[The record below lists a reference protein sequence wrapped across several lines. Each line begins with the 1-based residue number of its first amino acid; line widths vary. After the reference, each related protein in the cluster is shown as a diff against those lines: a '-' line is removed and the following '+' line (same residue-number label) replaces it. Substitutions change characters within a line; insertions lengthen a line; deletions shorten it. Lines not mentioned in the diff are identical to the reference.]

1 MILGDDRRAREI
13 AIARERAARAELA
26 ASLQFVVIV
35 LTVLLA
41 TISIEYINHLSMLIK
56 NCHLYRTSDLFDQ
69 LRNRTNFVIG

>member
-1 MILGDDRRAREI
+1 MIPGDDRRAREI
-13 AIARERAARAELA
+13 GLARERAARAEA

-35 LTVLLA
+35 LTILLA

>member
-35 LTVLLA
+35 LTILLA

-56 NCHLYRTSDLFDQ
+56 NCNLYRTSDLFDQ
-69 LRNRTNFVIG
+69 LRNRTNFIIG